1 MENLKYLRKKAN
13 MTQQQIAD
21 ILGITQQAYANY
33 ESNKREPD
41 RQMLIKLAQI
51 FEVSTDFLLGIEDAC
66 IGFEYASLTKTAAL
80 LKELRQ
86 TKRLSKCDVAN
97 ILGITEYNYEQLEIG
112 DVAIS
117 KAQIATLCK
126 FYGILEEDFKQKAAL
141 NEQPLSKEM
150 QLLIDSYA
158 DLSEDELKK
167 VIEYVDFLKSKR
179 TP

>member
-13 MTQQQIAD
+13 MTQQQVAD

-66 IGFEYASLTKTAAL
+66 VGFEYESITKTAEL

-86 TKRLSKCDVAN
+86 SKRLSKYDIAH
-97 ILGITEYNYEQLEIG
+97 ILGITEYTYEQLELG
-112 DVAIS
+112 SAPIS
-117 KAQIATLCK
+117 EMQIATLCK
-126 FYGILEEDFKQKAAL
+126 FYEISEDDFKKKAAL
-141 NEQPLSKEM
+141 NGQPLSKKM
-150 QLLIDSYA
+150 LDLIDSYS
-158 DLSEDELKK
+158 DLNEEELNK
-167 VIEYVDFLKSKR
+167 VIEYVDFLKTKR
-179 TP
+179 NP